1 MKKTTTKE
9 PAEKKEKFKSNPF
22 LETLVIKTKSKK
34 VQISSLGKDD
44 NVLVN
49 TGTGEVAGTSIST
62 YRQVDDAEFVKIFT
76 GNIALLFDL
85 TSAGIKAFN
94 VLMFEIQR
102 AAIKRDK
109 VQIDE
114 YILEDF
120 LEWNPHKKLSKAT
133 LYRGLKELIKG
144 QILARDMKG
153 GYYWLN
159 PNFCFNGDRI
169 AFTQII
175 ERKKTE
181 QEQHLAQLKAQAEL
195 NEKIEQSKEVSEIG
209 DIE

>member
-22 LETLVIKTKSKK
+22 LETLVIKTKSKE

-85 TSAGIKAFN
+85 SSAGIKAFN

-133 LYRGLKELIKG
+133 LYRGVKELIKG
-144 QILARDMKG
+144 QILARDQKPS
-153 GYYWLN
+153 YYWIN

-181 QEQHLAQLKAQAEL
+181 QEQHLAQLKAQSEL
-195 NEKIEQSKEVSEIG
+195 NELVDKSKEVKDIG
-209 DIE
+209 GVE

>member
-9 PAEKKEKFKSNPF
+9 PEDKKIKFKSNPF

-34 VQISSLGKDD
+34 VQISALGKDD

-85 TSAGIKAFN
+85 SSAGIKAFN

-133 LYRGLKELIKG
+133 LYRGVKELIKG
-144 QILARDMKG
+144 QILARDQKPS
-153 GYYWLN
+153 YYWIN

-175 ERKKTE
+175 QRKKTD
-181 QEQHLAQLKAQAEL
+181 QEQHLAQLKAQSEL
-195 NEKIEQSKEVSEIG
+195 NELVDKSKEVKDIG
-209 DIE
+209 GVE